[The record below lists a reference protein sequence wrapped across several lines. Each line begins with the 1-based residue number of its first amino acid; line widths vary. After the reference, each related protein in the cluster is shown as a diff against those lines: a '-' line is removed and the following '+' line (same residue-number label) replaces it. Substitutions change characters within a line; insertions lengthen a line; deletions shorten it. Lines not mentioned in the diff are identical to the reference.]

1 MQKDINAWKIAIDSS
16 PLLPNKLL
24 ERLDTPLRRAQ
35 KGFAIFTGGIVN
47 LSNFDRYEE
56 FYYNAKTYRDLALQE
71 LTMAQIF
78 LDQSAYQEARERLE
92 QVSWN
97 FRKSRLYN
105 TAASETW
112 NGNLEKALEIEVEA
126 AKTVNGIAGLFGK
139 TVSKITEK
147 TGNPAIAATGK
158 GLEWLT
164 TTLNFAIDMS
174 IKDVSVATKNII
186 KDKLVDVFA
195 DAATEEFLGVPAD
208 AGIGNYTMS
217 TLRLG
222 AGITRFQNE
231 IRTPVDASR
240 DTLAFIK
247 SEMVNN
253 PRISKN
259 VAINAMEQLKK
270 IPITIIRVSENN
282 NLPPTLTYQS
292 NLPDKQKLSATQP
305 LNQAKE
311 SPAEQSPLLPMRKSL
326 SPSKENQLPVV
337 IIPPTLDV
345 PQPPPR
351 NDLFGLNMSSS
362 ITITKGN
369 TALQEISVT
378 MPDWNTDTLNFTVN
392 DTLPVT
398 HDGYIRNVSYEFIP
412 KSCKITCTTKL
423 KIFADSSDIPT
434 GLFQVNIGTWGGPN
448 ITKSFELKIVERVPP
463 DAPIVQAAPISASQ
477 IKLNWSDN
485 AAQDDMVGIERKAG
499 TGDGYALVHHEQKR
513 ILSSYVDSGL
523 SPNTEYCYQVYFYN
537 PYVPR
542 SSASREQ
549 CATTLQDAPP
559 IPQGKPD
566 LVITSLRAPVTG
578 NTGENAKLPNTSITI
593 ANNGP
598 VSAGSFRLEFYW
610 SPDPIITV
618 YDIPATSYFIFG
630 GRGLGPG
637 ESKSNSEFANGPII
651 LSIPFSFSSG
661 TYYLGAIIDDQM
673 EVEES
678 NETNNTRVADTGVI
692 MLQGPPPPPTFLSP
706 SDGFSYTYTLYDYK
720 EPDRGKQ
727 VFEWNKGDQ
736 NNTVRA
742 ELFNGARCEGQTM
755 GEVITDVPWNSGYI
769 MKDQLP
775 AGKTYSWHVIA
786 RSNGVPSIPSECQ
799 SFSIMP

>member
-1 MQKDINAWKIAIDSS
+1 MNKKIYKIFLVSCILLLFFNPHSVWGSTKSDMQKDINAWKIAIDSS

-139 TVSKITEK
+139 TVSKIAEK

-217 TLRLG
+217 T
-222 AGITRFQNE
+222 
-231 IRTPVDASR
+231 
-240 DTLAFIK
+240 
-247 SEMVNN
+247 
-253 PRISKN
+253 
-259 VAINAMEQLKK
+259 
-270 IPITIIRVSENN
+270 SENN

-786 RSNGVPSIPSECQ
+786 RSNGVPSITSECQ